1 MQIKTMTK
9 LMMRITVKR
18 TISIFLV
25 AELITVATNIIS
37 YKFFLNAQIAFLS
50 SFFIVLGSMYAYKRL
65 IEKRVDAGAFS
76 DDNRDA
82 VDKIDDPYDLY
93 DENEDSALETQDIR
107 TVIKEEK
114 KKLKA
119 NNFQNTKRA
128 SGATMSAFRIIPY
141 IFLVFGF
148 IGLQNNQNLMIFPYL
163 LFLLVGLIA
172 GFFIGR
178 RVFTIS
184 Q

>member
-1 MQIKTMTK
+1 M
-9 LMMRITVKR
+9 KR
-18 TISIFLV
+18 TINIFLV
-25 AELITVATNIIS
+25 AELVTVATNIVS

-50 SFFIVLGSMYAYKRL
+50 ALFIIIGSMYSYKRL
-65 IEKRVDAGAFS
+65 VEKRVEAGAYS
-76 DDNRDA
+76 DDNRDEL
-82 VDKIDDPYDLY
+82 DKIDDPYDLY
-93 DENEDSALETQDIR
+93 DENEETALETQDIKA
-107 TVIKEEK
+107 VIKEEK
-114 KKLKA
+114 KRLKA
-119 NNFQNTKRA
+119 NGFKNTKLA

-141 IFLVFGF
+141 VFLVFGF

-178 RVFTIS
+178 KLFMTN

>member
-1 MQIKTMTK
+1 MT
-9 LMMRITVKR
+9 RIMVKR
-18 TISIFLV
+18 TINIFLV
-25 AELITVATNIIS
+25 AELVTVATNIVS

-50 SFFIVLGSMYAYKRL
+50 ALFIIIGSMYSYKRL
-65 IEKRVDAGAFS
+65 VEKRVEAGAYS
-76 DDNRDA
+76 DDNRDEL
-82 VDKIDDPYDLY
+82 DKIDDPYDLY
-93 DENEDSALETQDIR
+93 DENEETALETQDIKA
-107 TVIKEEK
+107 VIKEEK
-114 KKLKA
+114 KRLKA
-119 NNFQNTKRA
+119 NGFKNTKLA

-141 IFLVFGF
+141 VFLVFGF

-178 RVFTIS
+178 KLFMTN